1 MKTLRQPSH
10 PDLLTQRPLRRFSQT
25 VSLRQIERTSF
36 GLNGFLTRQPNV
48 SLACGLTLKV
58 LSFAQPLNVRL
69 FVCSFA
75 GRVVCHHRPSRGP
88 SRTSGSEDSVR
99 LLLSLLVLL
108 LLLLLF
114 REYHL

>member
-10 PDLLTQRPLRRFSQT
+10 PDLLTQRPLSRFNQT

-69 FVCSFA
+69 FVLLRGGVFVTTDH
-75 GRVVCHHRPSRGP
+75 RVDLQEHRAHE
-88 SRTSGSEDSVR
+88 TA
-99 LLLSLLVLL
+99 
-108 LLLLLF
+108 
-114 REYHL
+114 